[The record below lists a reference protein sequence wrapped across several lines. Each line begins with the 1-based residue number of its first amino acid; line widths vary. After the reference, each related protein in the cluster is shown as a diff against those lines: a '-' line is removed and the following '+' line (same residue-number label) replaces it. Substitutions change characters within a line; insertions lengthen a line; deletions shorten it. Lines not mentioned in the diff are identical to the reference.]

1 MQRQPTSTP
10 ALDGQS
16 AALVERAAALRA
28 RVRQMELRTRRLASD
43 ALAGAYRSNFKG
55 SGIEFDEVRPYL
67 PGDDVRAIDWN
78 VTARTGEPHVKRFA
92 EDRQLNLH
100 LVLDASA
107 SMDFGTRVLTKREA
121 AAELVGLVAATAAKQ
136 RDPVALELF
145 GRCSTSADLGHV
157 APGQGGPHVLRLLQ
171 AALEA
176 REPRRDAP
184 ADGFQ
189 RTLEELVRLLRRRS
203 LVFLISDFDHLHDPG
218 GAGADGTSA
227 AWREPLERLGARHDL
242 VLVRVL
248 DPFEVELPDAGIL
261 VLRDPESGELRE
273 LDTSSRAVR
282 VAWKERARARTE
294 ALVQAANGAR
304 AQVLEIDAAK
314 PVHDPLLQLFQRR
327 AAMRG
332 GLR

>member
-1 MQRQPTSTP
+1 MQRQPTPTP
-10 ALDGQS
+10 ALHGQN

-100 LVLDASA
+100 LVLDASE
-107 SMDFGTRVLTKREA
+107 SMDFGTRVLTKRDA

-176 REPRRDAP
+176 REPRRDAA

-203 LVFLISDFDHLHDPG
+203 LVFLISDFDHLYG
-218 GAGADGTSA
+218 EGTRDTDA

-248 DPFEVELPDAGIL
+248 DPFEVELPDGGIL
-261 VLRDPESGELRE
+261 VLRDPESGEQRE

-282 VAWKERARARTE
+282 AAWKERARRRTE
-294 ALVQAANGAR
+294 RLVQAANGAR
-304 AQVLEIDAAK
+304 AQLLEIDAAK

-327 AAMRG
+327 AALRG
-332 GLR
+332 GPR

>member
-1 MQRQPTSTP
+1 MQRQPTPTP
-10 ALDGQS
+10 ALDGQN

-28 RVRQMELRTRRLASD
+28 RVRQIELRTRRLASD

-176 REPRRDAP
+176 REPLRDTP

-203 LVFLISDFDHLHDPG
+203 LVFLISDFDHLHGEGIPDNE
-218 GAGADGTSA
+218 A

-242 VLVRVL
+242 VMVRVL
-248 DPFEVELPDAGIL
+248 DPFEVELPDGGIL

-273 LDTSSRAVR
+273 LDTSSRSVR
-282 VAWKERARARTE
+282 VAWKERARNRTE
-294 ALVQAANGAR
+294 RLVQAANGAR